1 MSTHNIGFYEE
12 KKKEC
17 KDQELKQSEPKSSP
31 QNQNK
36 EITKI
41 TNSENTK
48 RHMVTGLSS
57 YFPKGGHSAA
67 QTEQKIIRTQARRN
81 ITETRHQKQ
90 ATEKHNKTTPLEF
103 SVI

>member
-12 KKKEC
+12 KKKEY
-17 KDQELKQSEPKSSP
+17 KDQKLKQSESKSSP
-31 QNQNK
+31 QNQN
-36 EITKI
+36 I
-41 TNSENTK
+41 TNSQNTK

-67 QTEQKIIRTQARRN
+67 QTEQKIITQARRN

-90 ATEKHNKTTPLEF
+90 ATEKHNKTTALEW
-103 SVI
+103 SVM